1 MEVTAGA
8 LKRFPLFSTVPDDK
22 LGQVVPLIKVLH
34 YRTGKH
40 IFEEGTEGDKLFLVS
55 DGSVRISKFIDGV
68 GEEALSVLKPGA
80 YFGEMSIIDS
90 GPRSA
95 TALAH
100 TDCEVWEI
108 SRDEFIR
115 ILQSDR
121 DLSFHVLWNLLTT
134 LSHRLRE
141 TNEKIKAFFAMSTGF

>member
-1 MEVTAGA
+1 MEVSAQA
-8 LKRFPLFSTVPDDK
+8 LKRFPLFATVPDEK
-22 LGQVVPLIKVLH
+22 LGNVVPLIKVLH
-34 YRTGKH
+34 YRTGNH

-68 GEEALSVLKPGA
+68 GEEALSVLKSGA

-108 SRDEFIR
+108 SRDEFIA

-121 DLSFHVLWNLLTT
+121 DLSFHVLWNLLKT